1 MRITKGT
8 NGTIKE
14 AFKTGVGLY
23 LGIGILE
30 LLRSIVGIV
39 LGYFLIIEGQ
49 RRKKKDKESHLSNI
63 FILMG
68 YFFMMGSVGLLGL
81 MFSKDLPFQKNGE

>member
-49 RRKKKDKESHLSNI
+49 RRKKKDKE
-63 FILMG
+63 
-68 YFFMMGSVGLLGL
+68 
-81 MFSKDLPFQKNGE
+81 